1 MDKGHETF
9 WLKKNEAVFKDDGT
23 STLRGN
29 KYYPLFY
36 KTIEPVEHEYFR
48 CVSQKKM
55 VELNSWDF
63 DYCPFCGTKLSE
75 KEQG

>member
-9 WLKKNEAVFKDDGT
+9 WLKKNEAVYRDDGT

-36 KTIEPVEHEYFR
+36 KTIEPVYAIH
-48 CVSQKKM
+48 
-55 VELNSWDF
+55 LADI
-63 DYCPFCGTKLSE
+63 
-75 KEQG
+75 KETE